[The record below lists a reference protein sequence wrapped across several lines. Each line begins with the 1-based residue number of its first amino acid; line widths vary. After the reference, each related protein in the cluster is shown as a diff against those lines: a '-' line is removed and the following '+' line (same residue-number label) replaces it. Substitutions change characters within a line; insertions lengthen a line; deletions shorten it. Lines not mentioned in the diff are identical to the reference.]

1 MPKTMLVVHGWLMT
15 QAAPVTTDDAMQALS
30 LSRGSAHTMLQSLV
44 DWKLAHAFKPL
55 GTRQVRFMAE
65 DDPYAMLIAIVR
77 VRKTRELEP
86 LVALSE
92 WNDRMEPAV
101 ASEGRSEFHDR
112 LARITE
118 RASRLNEV
126 LDRSVREDEGWWW
139 RWLLSPLRTK

>member
-1 MPKTMLVVHGWLMT
+1 MLAVHGWLMT
-15 QAAPVTTDDAMQALS
+15 QADPVTTDDVMRALS
-30 LSRGSAHTMLQSLV
+30 LSRGGAHTMLQSLV

-77 VRKTRELEP
+77 ARKARELAP
-86 LVALSE
+86 LAALAE
-92 WNDRMEPAV
+92 WNEQMQATM

-112 LARITE
+112 LAHITE
-118 RASRLNEV
+118 RAKRLDDV
-126 LDRSVREDEGWWW
+126 LERSIREDEGWWW

>member
-1 MPKTMLVVHGWLMT
+1 MLAVHGWLMT
-15 QAAPVTTDDAMQALS
+15 QAAPVTTDDVMQALS
-30 LSRGSAHTMLQSLV
+30 LSRGGAHTMLQLLV

-77 VRKTRELEP
+77 ARKARELEP
-86 LVALSE
+86 LAALAG
-92 WNDRMEPAV
+92 WNERMQASM
-101 ASEGRSEFHDR
+101 ASEGGAEFQVR

-118 RASRLNEV
+118 RAKRLDEM
-126 LDRSVREDEGWWW
+126 LDRSIREDEGWWW